1 MIKMASDLQR
11 ETLENLAA
19 SRPGDLQ
26 YAEDL
31 KRIYQDVEKEESLED
46 LNLREAAEERVF
58 EVLQAHGERIGHGD
72 LLTFA
77 NFRQAVLWSA
87 GCQRAVDRLDFL
99 GIFRMQLFHLVMS
112 KTALD
117 LRAAMPSINEVEDR
131 ATLASVAA
139 ATGCNS
145 WLSNKKPKIVRVGNF
160 ERHHQH
166 LLAWQTTLLLNMFD
180 NFVKM
185 KRVNMVGKVW
195 RRVEVEEFLLEML
208 QSYGAICYWDP
219 EYLDP
224 MAERTC
230 DVLLMARDQTIRL
243 IISLCF
249 KQCERENDALGLRT
263 LRRIMISYFRNKSK
277 EATSAYARNLVMDLV
292 VEESSSERSRARMD
306 NHVCVNPSGTR
317 GGHLFRD
324 KVNEHYVQEV
334 KVQLGRQHSDHH
346 DVQVRISTACNASL
360 FITMYFVN
368 A

>member
-1 MIKMASDLQR
+1 
-11 ETLENLAA
+11 
-19 SRPGDLQ
+19 
-26 YAEDL
+26 
-31 KRIYQDVEKEESLED
+31 
-46 LNLREAAEERVF
+46 
-58 EVLQAHGERIGHGD
+58 
-72 LLTFA
+72 
-77 NFRQAVLWSA
+77 
-87 GCQRAVDRLDFL
+87 
-99 GIFRMQLFHLVMS
+99 
-112 KTALD
+112 
-117 LRAAMPSINEVEDR
+117 
-131 ATLASVAA
+131 
-139 ATGCNS
+139 
-145 WLSNKKPKIVRVGNF
+145 
-160 ERHHQH
+160 
-166 LLAWQTTLLLNMFD
+166 MFD

-230 DVLLMARDQTIRL
+230 DVFLMARDQTIRL

-306 NHVCVNPSGTR
+306 NHVCVNPSSTR

>member
-230 DVLLMARDQTIRL
+230 DVFLMARDQTIRL

-263 LRRIMISYFRNKSK
+263 LRRIMISEVPTMTIDLVEVREN
-277 EATSAYARNLVMDLV
+277 TSALHDEFLAHRLGLVPLV
-292 VEESSSERSRARMD
+292 SEQIDSFVTSEECACTRMCPKCSV
-306 NHVCVNPSGTR
+306 NFRMHVACSGD
-317 GGHLFRD
+317 RD
-324 KVNEHYVQEV
+324 RTEV
-334 KVQLGRQHSDHH
+334 TTKNIGVVD
-346 DVQVRISTACNASL
+346 
-360 FITMYFVN
+360 
-368 A
+368 